1 MNAANLNVDGE
12 TRSTSFIG
20 NSVRVNNIEVGE
32 TVLLPSLTTTE
43 RNALTASNGMVVY
56 NETTNKLQVYAG
68 GSWTDLH

>member
-20 NSVRVNNIEVGE
+20 NSVRVNNVEGGE
-32 TVLLPSLTTTE
+32 TVLFPSLTTTE

>member
-1 MNAANLNVDGE
+1 MNASNLDVSGE
-12 TRSTSFIG
+12 ARATAFIG
-20 NSVRVNNIEVGE
+20 NSARIKNIEAGE
-32 TVLLPSLTTTE
+32 TVLFPSLTTTE

>member
-20 NSVRVNNIEVGE
+20 NSVRVNNVEVGE
-32 TVLLPSLTTTE
+32 TVLFPSLTTTE

>member
-1 MNAANLNVDGE
+1 VNAANLNVDGE

-20 NSVRVNNIEVGE
+20 NSVRVNNVEVGE
-32 TVLLPSLTTTE
+32 TVLFPSLTTTE
-43 RNALTASNGMVVY
+43 RNALSASNGMVVY

>member
-32 TVLLPSLTTTE
+32 TVLFPSLTTTE

>member
-1 MNAANLNVDGE
+1 MNARNLDVDGE
-12 TRSTSFIG
+12 TRASSFIG
-20 NSVRVNNIEVGE
+20 TSARINNIEAGE
-32 TVLLPSLTTTE
+32 TVLFPSLTTTE

>member
-1 MNAANLNVDGE
+1 MNASNLDVEGE

-20 NSVRVNNIEVGE
+20 NSVRVNNVEVGE
-32 TVLLPSLTTTE
+32 TVLFPSLTTTE

-56 NETTNKLQVYAG
+56 NETTNKLQAYAG

>member
-20 NSVRVNNIEVGE
+20 NSVRVNNVEVGE
-32 TVLLPSLTTTE
+32 TVLFPSLTTTE
-43 RNALTASNGMVVY
+43 RNALSASNGMVVY

>member
-1 MNAANLNVDGE
+1 MNARNLDVDGE
-12 TRSTSFIG
+12 TRSSSFIG
-20 NSVRVNNIEVGE
+20 NSARLNNLEVGE
-32 TVLLPSLTTTE
+32 TVLFPSLTTTE

>member
-32 TVLLPSLTTTE
+32 TVLFPSLTPTE
-43 RNALTASNGMVVY
+43 RNALSASNGMVVY

>member
-1 MNAANLNVDGE
+1 MNARNLDVDGE

-20 NSVRVNNIEVGE
+20 TSARIHNIEAGE
-32 TVLLPSLTTTE
+32 TVLFPSLTTTE

>member
-1 MNAANLNVDGE
+1 MNASNLDVEGE

-20 NSVRVNNIEVGE
+20 NSVRVNNVEVGE
-32 TVLLPSLTTTE
+32 TVLFPSLTTTE

>member
-32 TVLLPSLTTTE
+32 TVLFPSLTTTE
-43 RNALTASNGMVVY
+43 RNALSASNGMVVY

>member
-20 NSVRVNNIEVGE
+20 NSVRVNNVEVGE
-32 TVLLPSLTTTE
+32 TVLFPSLTTTE
-43 RNALTASNGMVVY
+43 RNALSVSNGMVVY

>member
-1 MNAANLNVDGE
+1 MNARNLDVSGE
-12 TRSTSFIG
+12 AIATAFIV
-20 NSVRVNNIEVGE
+20 NSARINTYEAGE
-32 TVLLPSLTTTE
+32 TVLFPSLTTTE

>member
-20 NSVRVNNIEVGE
+20 NSVRVNNVEVGE
-32 TVLLPSLTTTE
+32 TVLFPSLTTTE

-68 GSWTDLH
+68 GSWPDLH

>member
-20 NSVRVNNIEVGE
+20 NSVRVNNVEVGE
-32 TVLLPSLTTTE
+32 TVLFPSLTTTE

-56 NETTNKLQVYAG
+56 NETTDKLQVYAG